1 MRLPRTRVN
10 RAIRAQNVR
19 VIDQEGKQLG
29 VLGIQD
35 AIKTAEEAGLDLV
48 EISGG
53 ADPPVCKIMDYGK
66 YKYQQSKKAHTAK
79 KKQSVIVVKEM
90 RMRPRTDEH
99 DLQYKL
105 RNIKKFLESGNK
117 VRVFILF
124 RGRELA
130 HTELGRKMLDR
141 VADELKDVSTVEQH
155 PKREG
160 RRMIMVFAPMS
171 K

>member
-1 MRLPRTRVN
+1 
-10 RAIRAQNVR
+10 
-19 VIDQEGKQLG
+19 

-35 AIKTAEEAGLDLV
+35 AIRTAEEVDLDLV

-105 RNIKKFLESGNK
+105 RNIKRFLESGNK

-130 HTELGRKMLDR
+130 HTELGSKMLER
-141 VADELKDVSTVEQH
+141 VADELKDISIIEQQ

-160 RRMIMVFAPMS
+160 RRMIMIFAPIS

>member
-1 MRLPRTRVN
+1 M
-10 RAIRAQNVR
+10 
-19 VIDQEGKQLG
+19 
-29 VLGIQD
+29 
-35 AIKTAEEAGLDLV
+35 

-53 ADPPVCKIMDYGK
+53 ADPPVCKVMDYGK

-79 KKQSVIVVKEM
+79 KKQSVIVIKEM

-141 VADELKDVSTVEQH
+141 VADELKDVSTIEQQ